1 MSVAVV
7 RPGMLTTVQDL
18 GRRGLQHLGV
28 PVAGPMDWWS
38 HEAANRLA
46 GNPPAAASL
55 EITLIGPELEF
66 SRDAI
71 AVVTGAHFE
80 LTVAGRPGVMNQAF
94 AVGAGE
100 RLSFGRRL
108 TGARAFLA
116 VDGGFAVPAVL
127 GSRATH
133 VRAALGGHEG
143 RALRR
148 GDSLA
153 LGEPSGAAAVA
164 QLSAP
169 SHRPAP
175 SHLPV
180 PSPAVL
186 RAIPGPDAVGGAFWD
201 GVFTI
206 SPESDRMGYRLD
218 GPALE
223 TAGTHL
229 SSGVAMGTV
238 QVTPSGTAVLL
249 MADRATSGGYARAA
263 TVITADLPIA
273 GQLAPGDRVR
283 FAQVD
288 ARLARAAL
296 DGMRALLPGTSA

>member
-1 MSVAVV
+1 MSVTVV

-28 PVAGPMDWWS
+28 PVAGPMDWWC

-46 GNPPAAASL
+46 GNPPEAALL

-80 LTVAGRPGVMNQAF
+80 LTVSGRPGVMNQAF

-133 VRAALGGHEG
+133 VRAALGGHKG
-143 RALRR
+143 RALKR

-153 LGEPSGAAAVA
+153 LGEPVEAVA
-164 QLSAP
+164 VTQVSAP
-169 SHRPAP
+169 P
-175 SHLPV
+175 HLPV

-201 GVFTI
+201 DVFEI

-218 GPALE
+218 GPGLE

-283 FAQVD
+283 FARVD

-296 DGMRALLPGTSA
+296 DGMRARLPGTPA

>member
-1 MSVAVV
+1 MSVTVV

-28 PVAGPMDWWS
+28 PVAGPMDWWC

-46 GNPPAAASL
+46 GNPPEAALL

-80 LTVAGRPGVMNQAF
+80 LTVSGRPGVINQAF

-116 VDGGFAVPAVL
+116 VDGGFAVPEVL

-133 VRAALGGHEG
+133 VRAALGGHQG
-143 RALRR
+143 RPLRR

-153 LGEPSGAAAVA
+153 LGEPAGAVA
-164 QLSAP
+164 LTEVFGSP
-169 SHRPAP
+169 
-175 SHLPV
+175 HLPV

-218 GPALE
+218 GPGLE

-296 DGMRALLPGTSA
+296 DGMRALLPGAPA

>member
-1 MSVAVV
+1 
-7 RPGMLTTVQDL
+7 MLTTVQDL
-18 GRRGLQHLGV
+18 GRHGLQHLGV

-46 GNPPAAASL
+46 GNRPGAALL

-66 SRDAI
+66 SRGAT
-71 AVVTGAHFE
+71 AVVTGAQFE
-80 LTVAGRPGVMNQAF
+80 FTVSGRPGVMNQAF

-100 RLSFGRRL
+100 RVSLGRRL

-116 VDGGFAVPAVL
+116 VDGGFAVPEVL

-143 RALRR
+143 RALKR
-148 GDSLA
+148 GDTLPI
-153 LGEPSGAAAVA
+153 GEPGGPVVAAPI
-164 QLSAP
+164 S
-169 SHRPAP
+169 RPP
-175 SHLPV
+175 HIPV

-201 GVFTI
+201 DVFTI

-229 SSGVAMGTV
+229 SAGVAMGTV

-263 TVITADLPIA
+263 TVIRADLPIA

-283 FAQVD
+283 FAPAD
-288 ARLARAAL
+288 AVQAGAAL
-296 DGMRALLPGTSA
+296 AAMRALLPDAHA

>member
-1 MSVAVV
+1 MSVTVV

-46 GNPPAAASL
+46 GNQPGAALL

-66 SRDAI
+66 SRNAT

-80 LTVAGRPGVMNQAF
+80 FTVSGRPGVMSQTF
-94 AVGAGE
+94 AVSAGE

-116 VDGGFAVPAVL
+116 VDGGFAVPEVL

-133 VRAALGGHEG
+133 VKAALGGHEG
-143 RALRR
+143 RALKR
-148 GDSLA
+148 GDTLA
-153 LGEPSGAAAVA
+153 LGKPGGHAVPA
-164 QLSAP
+164 QAP
-169 SHRPAP
+169 RPP
-175 SHLPV
+175 HIPV

-201 GVFTI
+201 AVFTI

-218 GPALE
+218 GPGLE
-223 TAGTHL
+223 SAGTHL
-229 SSGVAMGTV
+229 SAGVAMGTV

-283 FAQVD
+283 FAPVD
-288 ARLARAAL
+288 AMAADAAL
-296 DGMRALLPGTSA
+296 AAMRALLPDTHA

>member
-1 MSVAVV
+1 MSVRVV

-46 GNPPAAASL
+46 GNKPEAALL
-55 EITLIGPELEF
+55 EITLLGPELEF

-80 LTVAGRPGVMNQAF
+80 FTVSGRPGVMNQTF
-94 AVGAGE
+94 AVREGE
-100 RLSFGRRL
+100 SLSFGRRL

-116 VDGGFAVPAVL
+116 VAGGFAVPEVL

-133 VRAALGGHEG
+133 VRASLGGHEG
-143 RALRR
+143 RPLKR
-148 GDSLA
+148 GDTLA
-153 LGEPSGAAAVA
+153 LGDPGAHAVPA
-164 QLSAP
+164 QTARP
-169 SHRPAP
+169 SHI
-175 SHLPV
+175 PV

-186 RAIPGPDAVGGAFWD
+186 RAIPGPDAVDGSFWD
-201 GVFTI
+201 GIFTI

-223 TAGTHL
+223 TGGTHL
-229 SSGVAMGTV
+229 SAGVAMGTV

-283 FAQVD
+283 FAP
-288 ARLARAAL
+288 AEAAAAEAAL
-296 DGMRALLPGTSA
+296 VGMRALLPGSPA

>member
-1 MSVAVV
+1 MSVTVV

-46 GNPPAAASL
+46 GNASGDAVL
-55 EITLIGPELEF
+55 EVTLIGPELEF

-80 LTVAGRPGVMNQAF
+80 LTVSGRPGAMNQAL
-94 AVGAGE
+94 AVRAGE
-100 RLSFGRRL
+100 RLSFGRRSS
-108 TGARAFLA
+108 GARAVLA
-116 VDGGFAVPAVL
+116 VDGGIAVPEVL

-143 RALRR
+143 RALKR
-148 GDSLA
+148 GDILA
-153 LGEPSGAAAVA
+153 LGEPRGAAVA
-164 QLSAP
+164 ATIA
-169 SHRPAP
+169 RPA
-175 SHLPV
+175 HIPV

-186 RAIPGPDAVGGAFWD
+186 RAIPGPDAVGAAFWE
-201 GVFTI
+201 GEFTI
-206 SPESDRMGYRLD
+206 SPESDRMGYRLE

-229 SSGVAMGTV
+229 SAGVAMGTV

-283 FAQVD
+283 FAPAD
-288 ARLARAAL
+288 AAL
-296 DGMRALLPGTSA
+296 AAAALAGARALLPDARA